1 MKKLI
6 LTTLIAVGLGITA
19 QGAFAVAVN
28 GVAGVANLESDATV
42 TDTNADGIVQIQG
55 LVVDTTCTIT
65 GNAGQHVNLDLPK
78 VQASKL
84 AQQGAKLGEKSF
96 EIKLSDCQNLGDITK
111 ARAYF
116 LDNSNYVNA
125 NGRLINKILP
135 AGGGAEKVTIQLL
148 NSDDSV
154 INPKLRESQS
164 SNSFNIVENAAILKY
179 KARYYAE
186 EANVTAGKVLAKV
199 EYYIEYQ

>member
-6 LTTLIAVGLGITA
+6 LTTLIAAGLGMTA
-19 QGAFAVAVN
+19 QGAFAAN
-28 GVAGVANLESDATV
+28 GVAGVANLGSDATV
-42 TDTNADGIVQIQG
+42 ADTNADGIVQIQG
-55 LVVDTTCTIT
+55 LVVDTTCTIA

-78 VQASKL
+78 VQSSKL
-84 AQQGAKLGEKSF
+84 QTKDSTIGEKSF

-164 SNSFNIVENAAILKY
+164 SNSFNIVDNTATLTY

>member
-6 LTTLIAVGLGITA
+6 LTTLIAAGLGITA
-19 QGAFAVAVN
+19 QGAFAVN
-28 GVAGVANLESDATV
+28 GVAGVANLESGATV

-116 LDNSNYVNA
+116 LDNTSYVND
-125 NGRLINKILP
+125 NGRLINQLSSGD
-135 AGGGAEKVTIQLL
+135 AATKVSIELL

-164 SNSFNIVENAAILKY
+164 SNSFNIVDNAAILKY

-186 EANVTAGKVLAKV
+186 AANVTAGKVLAKV

>member
-6 LTTLIAVGLGITA
+6 LTTLIAAGLGITA
-19 QGAFAVAVN
+19 QGAFAVN
-28 GVAGVANLESDATV
+28 GVAGVANLESGATV

-84 AQQGAKLGEKSF
+84 AQQGAKLGENSF

-116 LDNSNYVNA
+116 LDNTSYVND
-125 NGRLINKILP
+125 NGRLINQLS
-135 AGGGAEKVTIQLL
+135 GGDAATKVSIELL

-154 INPKLRESQS
+154 INPKLRESQN
-164 SNSFNIVENAAILKY
+164 SNSFNIVDNAAILKY

>member
-6 LTTLIAVGLGITA
+6 LTTLIAAGLGMTA
-19 QGAFAVAVN
+19 QGAFAAN
-28 GVAGVANLESDATV
+28 GVAGVANLESSARAI
-42 TDTNADGIVQIQG
+42 DTNADGIVQIQG
-55 LVVDTTCTIT
+55 LVVNTTCEIT
-65 GNAGQHVNLDLPK
+65 GNAGKNVNLDLPK

-84 AQQGAKLGEKSF
+84 AQQGAKLGENSF
-96 EIKLSDCQNLGDITK
+96 EIKLSNCQNLDEVTK

-116 LDNSNYVNA
+116 LDNTSYVND
-125 NGRLINKILP
+125 NGRLENKHSGDDAATNVSI
-135 AGGGAEKVTIQLL
+135 ELL

-154 INPKLRESQS
+154 INPKLRQSQG
-164 SNSFNIVENAAILKY
+164 SNSFTITSGAATLKY

-186 EANVTAGKVLAKV
+186 KANVTAGKVLAKV